1 MEQQSCFLSNLE
13 IKQAYLP
20 SRQLGKAMQVEAKSQ
35 VTQPMFY
42 LQLAVF
48 LSLTLAFETA
58 LGGY

>member
-13 IKQAYLP
+13 MKQSLFAF
-20 SRQLGKAMQVEAKSQ
+20 QLGKAMQVEAKSQ